1 MYLLNTINNEDTIQ
15 LMNEN
20 PEFNSYMHADLSQ
33 VPIEDIKNVGMDI
46 ENKAVSIMKNLIIV

>member
-1 MYLLNTINNEDTIQ
+1 
-15 LMNEN
+15 MNEN

-46 ENKAVSIMKNLIIV
+46 ENKAVSIMKNSNHCLRDALRTGPGYQS